1 MDSVDH
7 TLLTRSATVLA
18 RWIAGG
24 EESSEEIVSAHIRR
38 IRQVNPALNALV
50 NERFEEALEEARAV
64 DRAVAAAPA
73 GAEFPPFYGVPFSLK
88 ECIPAAGQPHTSAL
102 VARSGM
108 VAERDAPAV
117 ARMRAAGG
125 ILLGVSNLSEAGFW
139 IESVNRVYGRTGNAY
154 DPRRTCGGSS
164 GGEGALV
171 GSGCTPI
178 GIGSDIGGS
187 IRIPAFFNG
196 VFGHKPSGGLGSIEG
211 HQPMPNGFA
220 RRYLCIG
227 PLARHAEDLW
237 PLLEVLTAEG
247 EGSPAG
253 EERLRGDPAEVD
265 LGALRLLHW
274 TDTGMCSV
282 SRELRETQD
291 RWAAALVAGGMSAD
305 DTPRPATFARAFAIW
320 TQCMRE
326 AAADVPLRVHLGAGE
341 AINPWKELLLWT
353 VGRSRHSLPPLV
365 VAAGENLPLIVPR
378 DRRPV
383 MEEMAALRAE
393 LNGLLGRDGV
403 LLFPSY
409 ADVAPRHRVPLLR
422 PFQWLCAGLFNI
434 LELPVTQVPLG
445 LGTRGLPLGVQVVA
459 AHGNDELTIAVASEL
474 ERLVGGWRPPFEG

>member
-7 TLLTRSATVLA
+7 TLLTRSATALA
-18 RWIAGG
+18 RWIARG
-24 EESSEEIVSAHIRR
+24 EERSEEVVSAHIRR
-38 IRQVNPALNALV
+38 IRRVNPDLNALV
-50 NERFEEALEEARAV
+50 NERFDEALEEAREV
-64 DRAVAAAPA
+64 DRAVAAAPD
-73 GAEFPPFYGVPFSLK
+73 GARFPPFYGVPFTVK

-102 VARSGM
+102 VARRGTIAQTD
-108 VAERDAPAV
+108 AEAV
-117 ARMRAAGG
+117 ARMREAGG

-154 DPRRTCGGSS
+154 DPRRTSGGSS

-220 RRYLCIG
+220 RRYLGIG

-237 PLLEVLTAEG
+237 PLLEVLAGEREG
-247 EGSPAG
+247 RAGG
-253 EERLRGDPAEVD
+253 EERLVGDPAGVK
-265 LGALRLLHW
+265 LCSLRLLSW
-274 TDTGMCSV
+274 TETGMGSV
-282 SRELRETQD
+282 SRELREVQGA
-291 RWAAALVAGGMSAD
+291 WASALVEHGMNAD
-305 DTPRPATFARAFAIW
+305 DTPRLAGFARAFAIW

-326 AAADVPLRVHLGAGE
+326 AAADVPLRMHLGAGE
-341 AINPWKELLLWT
+341 AINPWKELALWS
-353 VGRSRHSLPPLV
+353 VGRSRHTLPPLI
-365 VAAGENLPLIVPR
+365 VAAGEDLPLVMPR
-378 DRRPV
+378 DRQPV
-383 MEEMAALRAE
+383 VREMAALRTE
-393 LNGLLGRDGV
+393 LNELLGSDGV

-422 PFQWLCAGLFNI
+422 PFQWLYAGLFNI

-445 LGTRGLPLGVQVVA
+445 LGERGLPLGVQVIA
-459 AHGNDELTIAVASEL
+459 AHGNDALTIAVAGEL
-474 ERLVGGWRPPFEG
+474 ERLAGGWRPPFEA